1 MIVLGLSG
9 FSICVPVP
17 VIRGPT
23 RFLTMAEVAE
33 VEDGVVIIDCVAIF
47 YEEGEGG
54 EHYRKKNNF
63 RCRVS
68 RISKKTPCKVKREN
82 LVSLPLTGSL
92 RSRRLE
98 VVGTRNS
105 RAPVLSFAHS
115 FQAFATQTILTGSAC
130 ETVEIVDP

>member
-1 MIVLGLSG
+1 MIVVASNDNESSQVTLPG

-17 VIRGPT
+17 VIRGLT

-54 EHYRKKNNF
+54 EHYRNKNKF

-68 RISKKTPCKVKREN
+68 RIKKRLVKLKEK
-82 LVSLPLTGSL
+82 
-92 RSRRLE
+92 
-98 VVGTRNS
+98 
-105 RAPVLSFAHS
+105 
-115 FQAFATQTILTGSAC
+115 IW
-130 ETVEIVDP
+130 